1 MHNAVVAAKSGA
13 EAILISDP
21 LRNSPDLLSRIPQDH
36 NQTKWSEA
44 IQLVRKNFKGK
55 IIWAETYQS
64 SLSFPS
70 FVNQLDFIYVSYRG
84 TNKLFDTPDKDLN
97 KQIKKILD
105 SGIYKVLEDTG
116 KPVILGLSI
125 PSGTSEK
132 QQLPSQA
139 KIYAAFLDAV
149 NSREWIA
156 GVVTEGYH
164 PAIESFTISNSVR
177 AKPAE
182 DVVNKYFDGFSP
194 QNP

>member
-1 MHNAVVAAKSGA
+1 MVAAKSGT

-21 LRNSPDLLSRIPQDH
+21 LRNSPDLMSRIPKDLYQA
-36 NQTKWSEA
+36 KWSEA
-44 IQLVRKNFKGK
+44 IQLVRENFQGK

-70 FVNQLDFIYVSYRG
+70 FVNQLDFIYVSYKG
-84 TNKLFDTPDKDLN
+84 TDKLFDTPDKDLN
-97 KQIKKILD
+97 KQIKKTLD
-105 SGIYKVLEDTG
+105 NGIFKALEDTG

-132 QQLPSQA
+132 QQLLSQA
-139 KIYAAFLDAV
+139 KIYAAFLAAV
-149 NSREWIA
+149 NSREWVA
-156 GVVTEGYH
+156 GVVSEGYH
-164 PAIESFTISNSVR
+164 PAIESLIISTSIR

-182 DVVNKYFDGFSP
+182 DVVEKYFAGFSP